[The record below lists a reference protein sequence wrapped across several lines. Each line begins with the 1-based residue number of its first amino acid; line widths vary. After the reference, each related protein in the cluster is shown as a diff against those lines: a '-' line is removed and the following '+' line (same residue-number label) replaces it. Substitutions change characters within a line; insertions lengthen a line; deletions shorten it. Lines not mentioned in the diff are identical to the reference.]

1 VILTL
6 GAGLMV
12 KEDPNAACEI
22 LIATIGCNVA
32 LGHRRRRILRDGPDF
47 RACAHGAPRPG
58 VAALSAVDRARRP
71 VRRVRQ
77 LRYAGSS
84 TQAASSM

>member
-6 GAGLMV
+6 GADLMV

-32 LGHRRRRILRDGPDF
+32 W
-47 RACAHGAPRPG
+47 A
-58 VAALSAVDRARRP
+58 
-71 VRRVRQ
+71 
-77 LRYAGSS
+77 SS
-84 TQAASSM
+84 TPHST